1 MELNDKQ
8 TDLTADGEKTGFFDK
23 IGFGAGNMVLCGG
36 ITVAS
41 SILGMDGLF
50 SEGAMLPL
58 RAAALVLMLVNWLLS
73 AYLAGRKGHWGF
85 AVFSLCY
92 WIIPTVVFIACGF
105 SVSTAAAVSVIG
117 EMGAILTIYP
127 FSFAAKAAGLPEWF
141 FSAVILIASLAVYKF
156 THSCYRA
163 NSD

>member
-1 MELNDKQ
+1 MELNEKQ
-8 TDLTADGEKTGFFDK
+8 NGQPADGEKSGFFGK
-23 IGFGAGNMVLCGG
+23 ISFGTGNMVLCCG

-50 SEGAMLPL
+50 SESAMLPL
-58 RAAALVLMLVNWLLS
+58 RAAALVLMLINWLLS
-73 AYLAGRKGHWGF
+73 AYLAGKKGRWDF

-117 EMGAILTIYP
+117 EMSGILTIYP
-127 FSFAAKAAGLPEWF
+127 FSFAAKSTGLPEWF

-163 NSD
+163 NS